1 MGKTNSRVE
10 LTREELY
17 ALVWAEPMT
26 KLAQRY
32 GLSDRGLAKTCDRM
46 GVPVPGRG
54 YWAKMASGKVPP
66 QTKLP
71 KIKTGQQGRVVLDMG
86 GQILE
91 EGEECQSVLDEIK
104 YEKQAENQI
113 VVPDEL
119 LDSHPL
125 VMKTARSLR
134 GAGANEYGIVRPRA
148 KHCLDARV
156 GKESIDRASRIL
168 DALIKALDD
177 RHIDLVFDTEERQ
190 SARMVVDGETLGFF
204 LEEKTRRERYQ
215 PTRAEQKEL
224 EKNPYYRYRLPD
236 DRFFPSGNLSLK
248 LDIGWWGRGLRSTWS
263 DGKKQ
268 RVESCLNKFIAA
280 AHKAAA
286 AKKADRLERER
297 QKRESEERERRR
309 AILRRKIE
317 REQERLDALNEQAR
331 AWQEAQ
337 QLRAYIRAVRSAGN
351 YARHSITGGRDID
364 EWCAWALEQAHRLDP
379 TVSSP
384 PSVLDYRDQFYWYR

>member
-1 MGKTNSRVE
+1 
-10 LTREELY
+10 
-17 ALVWAEPMT
+17 
-26 KLAQRY
+26 
-32 GLSDRGLAKTCDRM
+32 
-46 GVPVPGRG
+46 
-54 YWAKMASGKVPP
+54 
-66 QTKLP
+66 
-71 KIKTGQQGRVVLDMG
+71 
-86 GQILE
+86 
-91 EGEECQSVLDEIK
+91 
-104 YEKQAENQI
+104 
-113 VVPDEL
+113 
-119 LDSHPL
+119 
-125 VMKTARSLR
+125 
-134 GAGANEYGIVRPRA
+134 
-148 KHCLDARV
+148 
-156 GKESIDRASRIL
+156 
-168 DALIKALDD
+168 
-177 RHIDLVFDTEERQ
+177 
-190 SARMVVDGETLGFF
+190 MVVYGETLGFF

-215 PTRAEQKEL
+215 PMRAEQKEL
-224 EKNPYYRYRLPD
+224 EKDPYYRYRLPD

-317 REQERLDALNEQAR
+317 REQERLDTLNEQAS

-337 QLRAYIRAVRSAGN
+337 QLRAYIRAVRSAGH